1 MNLIA
6 HGYGLRS
13 ASYSSLM
20 LIDLF
25 FKGNFM
31 SESYPLHLINKK
43 PNFYGFSGLDR
54 AAHTRLDD
62 EWFEKILQQDN
73 AKAILSWRS
82 QSMVNISIP
91 DKPSASILELKS
103 LDEIIQKA
111 DNVVFLGEKKGTP
124 YVGVDLSSSDKGQF
138 YNMIPEAGV
147 FLDLREFGPL
157 LERFEGSL
165 LAYNRALLFW
175 HTKNK
180 YCGVC
185 GGKTHVT
192 KAGHQINCND
202 PKCGQL
208 VFPRTD
214 PAVIML
220 VHDGKRALL
229 GRQKIW
235 KPGMYST
242 LAGFLEPGET
252 LEEAVAREVWEEAN
266 IDVSDVRYHSSQPW
280 PFPGSIMLGFY
291 AEAKS
296 TFIRRNDEE
305 VEDVQWFEANDLR
318 NFPAHG
324 KSLPR
329 PDSIARRL
337 IEDWLET
344 MD

>member
-1 MNLIA
+1 
-6 HGYGLRS
+6 
-13 ASYSSLM
+13 
-20 LIDLF
+20 
-25 FKGNFM
+25 M
-31 SESYPLHLINKK
+31 SKSYPLHLLNKK

-54 AAHTRLDD
+54 AAHIRLDD
-62 EWFEKILQQDN
+62 EWFKKIVQQDN
-73 AKAILSWRS
+73 AKAVLSWQS
-82 QSMVNISIP
+82 QSMVNITTP
-91 DKPSASILELKS
+91 DKPSASILELHS
-103 LDEIIQKA
+103 LRGIIQKA
-111 DNVVFLGEKKGTP
+111 DNVVFLGEKNGTP
-124 YVGVDLSSSDKGQF
+124 YLGIDLSSSDKEQF
-138 YNMIPEAGV
+138 CEVIPEAGV
-147 FLDLREFGPL
+147 FLDLREVGPL
-157 LERFEGSL
+157 MERFEGSL

-202 PKCGQL
+202 QKCGQL

-220 VHDGKRALL
+220 VHDGERALL

-305 VEDVQWFEANDLR
+305 VEDVQWFEANELR
-318 NFPAHG
+318 AFPSHG

-329 PDSIARRL
+329 LDSIARRL

-344 MD
+344 RV